1 MTTNIRPGTRIPDCA
16 ENSQW
21 ETFHEWIDAISA
33 QRRLRPDEARVAFE
47 MGLAAF
53 EKVKQ
58 QLAAAERYA
67 DDLAWGNL
75 KRIEPNDNA
84 GAKGQRRD
92 A

>member
-1 MTTNIRPGTRIPDCA
+1 MTTNIPPGTRMSDCSA
-16 ENSQW
+16 DAQW
-21 ETFHEWIDAISA
+21 ETFHEWIDSISA

-53 EKVKQ
+53 DKVKP

-75 KRIEPNDNA
+75 KWVNPNDIP
-84 GAKGQRRD
+84 GAKG
-92 A
+92 